1 MNRKP
6 VTTTPWGQSY
16 RIAFFGLYGATLLAA
31 LAWLFSSVHQ
41 ITPDSQAVVFRFG
54 KPVAVESSGVLFAWP
69 KPVDNVEI
77 IPGPARIMQHDVLPL
92 QRAEQLRQL
101 PADMY
106 ASDAGAGAGYQLTGD
121 AGVVQLNMQVFYR
134 IDNPLRYVLQRPHID
149 ALIDRI
155 ALRASTLV
163 CAGRDLDTVLVARP
177 EALQNDTHAAQ
188 ERSRLRS
195 DLKQMMERDLQ
206 QLSGSDNDP
215 GIVIERVDVSS
226 ALPDGAV
233 DAFNSVLT
241 ASQQAEKN
249 VAQAQN
255 SATLRMQK
263 AQQQADRV
271 IQQAQAGSSE
281 MHARAEVA
289 TQTIT
294 KLAEARASGSDAG
307 LLQRLWRERVSAILS
322 RAGEVITVA
331 PENKSRLVLPGP
343 NPAADQSNSAM
354 NSAPTPDAITTSDWS
369 SSQSTSASSDTR
381 SSSAAAPSSNMSSA
395 EKASANASAIFGDL
409 R

>member
-54 KPVAVESSGVLFAWP
+54 KPVAVESSGMLFAWP

-77 IPGPARIMQHDVLPL
+77 IPGPARILQHDVLPL
-92 QRAEQLRQL
+92 QRSEQLKQL
-101 PADMY
+101 PGDMY
-106 ASDAGAGAGYQLTGD
+106 ISDAGAGAGYQLTGD

-134 IDNPLRYVLQRPHID
+134 IDNPLRYVLQRPHVD
-149 ALIDRI
+149 ALIDRL
-155 ALRASTLV
+155 AQRASTLV

-177 EALQNDTHAAQ
+177 EALQDDTHAAQ

-215 GIVIERVDVSS
+215 GIVIERVDIASS
-226 ALPDGAV
+226 LPDGAV

-255 SATLRMQK
+255 AATLRMQK

-271 IQQAQAGSSE
+271 IQQAEAGSSE
-281 MHARAEVA
+281 MHAKAEVA

-307 LLQRLWRERVSAILS
+307 MLQRLWRDRVSAILS
-322 RAGEVITVA
+322 RAGQVITVA

-343 NPAADQSNSAM
+343 NAVSGPSGSSTDTSPA
-354 NSAPTPDAITTSDWS
+354 PDAVTTSDWNTQPNTSTSTDSTS
-369 SSQSTSASSDTR
+369 SSTST
-381 SSSAAAPSSNMSSA
+381 PNMTSA